1 MAAQFRVIDTGVRTG
16 RENIALDKALI
27 EARLAGT
34 IGDTIRFIQFEPCA
48 LVGRHQDL
56 AQELNLEACKQRGVQ
71 TVRRMTGGG
80 AIYMDGGQL
89 GWALVCDKRALGK
102 VSLPDVTEKICTGIA
117 AGLSKLGVTAK
128 FRPRNDIEIE
138 GRKVSG
144 TGGFFDGNILIFQG
158 TVILDLDPSA
168 MMAVLNVPQAKLEKR
183 QLADAAARVTSLKA
197 ELGTAP
203 DLDAVKA
210 ALLDGLREVLG
221 IETSLEEL
229 SAEEQALA
237 DEAYREEIG
246 TEEFVA
252 DICDPAREAGVLT
265 GQNKARNLTA
275 HLRLDGPRDRRVREV
290 LFVGDVFVT
299 PPRALLDLE
308 SHLRGADLG
317 DVAAKVAA
325 FFDDPAISMLGLVPQ
340 DFADAVEDAAR
351 VPA

>member
-1 MAAQFRVIDTGVRTG
+1 MGAPFRVVDTGVRTG
-16 RENIALDKALI
+16 RENIALDRALI
-27 EARLAGT
+27 EARLAGE

-56 AQELNLEACKQRGVQ
+56 AQELNLEACRERGVQ

-89 GWALVCDKRALGK
+89 GWALVCDKRVFGK
-102 VSLPDVTEKICTGIA
+102 VGLPDVTEMVCNGIA
-117 AGLSKLGVTAK
+117 AGLSKLGVDAR

-158 TVILDLDPSA
+158 TVILDIDPAA

-183 QLADAAARVTSLKA
+183 QLADAGARVTSLKA
-197 ELGTAP
+197 ELGEMP
-203 DLDAVKA
+203 DLAEVKA
-210 ALLDGLREVLG
+210 ALLKGLEEVLG
-221 IETSLEEL
+221 IKAEPGEL
-229 SAEEQALA
+229 TAHEQALA
-237 DEAYREEIG
+237 DEAYAEEIG
-246 TEEFVA
+246 TEAFVSE
-252 DICDPAREAGVLT
+252 ICDPAREAGVLV
-265 GQNKARNLTA
+265 GHNRARNLTA
-275 HLRLDGPRDRRVREV
+275 YLRVDGQRDRRIREV

-308 SHLRGADLG
+308 SQLRGADLD
-317 DVAAKVAA
+317 DVPDKVDA
-325 FFDDPAISMLGLVPQ
+325 FFADPAISMLGLVPG
-340 DFADAVEDAAR
+340 DFADAVQDAMQ